1 MAATAALLPTL
12 ARSSNGPADPEDSNI
27 SSPLS
32 DVDDKDTNDEDIDIH
47 IGHHQDDDISNQ
59 SIDDPQDPNRAA
71 SDSDS
76 ALSDARSVAHS
87 DANDTEA
94 ETERLYDTPRHQR
107 LRDVTVDNFNDD
119 QMLERTPS
127 KLRRA
132 ALIDE
137 DDDQA
142 DNESL
147 PGNVAMSISGHS
159 DDIESPSKP
168 APLENADADTEAHQ
182 ASKERKRKRSPA
194 ADTPDP
200 EQPTRKRTGSVGA
213 VPHEANQDLGA
224 LGGEG
229 TPLNNISSAAQSVG
243 DEEAVSPEKLDS
255 SHEEPNQERETRGK
269 KKSKRNGVKPK
280 APIVDDSDTVATIEG
295 HDGTEDEP
303 AHHDEVNEAEAD
315 DEIDIAAKN
324 AEELERK
331 QAAFKDWTRI
341 EDMFGVFRDRL
352 YKDRLQ
358 RLEEEEQSLL
368 ADEPTHPEYLNMKR
382 CLDDRL
388 NRKLEE
394 INKEHELRM
403 RAHERRSVAIRS
415 QAWSQFFQ
423 SIRETRERVL
433 ESLNKDWYD
442 VQTTRRSA
450 HSLPE
455 CSIVFP
461 KDPAQR
467 VKNAVAYNREVATL
481 AGIAKYEGFPAGP
494 EIKGASESE
503 LAHDLAAM
511 DGQRGRQKQPFQPPR
526 EEYQASTFNRLG
538 LAGEQFLKDTPWAN
552 PNHSSHK
559 TLLPP
564 TSTQM
569 DGRAEQALLAGRA
582 QPLPSAQ
589 MPPVEIETPLSTQ
602 RIPALS
608 VSPEVTRAS
617 LKPGGPSKK
626 ASNMPSLARTSK
638 TAAV

>member
-12 ARSSNGPADPEDSNI
+12 ARSSNGAADPEDSNI

-147 PGNVAMSISGHS
+147 PGNAAMSISGHS

-194 ADTPDP
+194 ADTPDS

-213 VPHEANQDLGA
+213 VPHEENQDLGA
-224 LGGEG
+224 LGDEG
-229 TPLNNISSAAQSVG
+229 TPLNNVSSGAH
-243 DEEAVSPEKLDS
+243 
-255 SHEEPNQERETRGK
+255 HEEPNQERETRGK

-315 DEIDIAAKN
+315 EETDIAAKN

-433 ESLNKDWYD
+433 ESLNRDWYD

-467 VKNAVAYNREVATL
+467 VKNAVAYNKEVATL

-526 EEYQASTFNRLG
+526 EEYQASSTFNRLG
-538 LAGEQFLKDTPWAN
+538 PAGEQFLKDTPWAN

-589 MPPVEIETPLSTQ
+589 MPPVEVETPLSTQ

-638 TAAV
+638 TAAA

>member
-324 AEELERK
+324 AEECEF
-331 QAAFKDWTRI
+331 AW
-341 EDMFGVFRDRL
+341 
-352 YKDRLQ
+352 
-358 RLEEEEQSLL
+358 LL
-368 ADEPTHPEYLNMKR
+368 APLAQS
-382 CLDDRL
+382 RL
-388 NRKLEE
+388 
-394 INKEHELRM
+394 
-403 RAHERRSVAIRS
+403 
-415 QAWSQFFQ
+415 
-423 SIRETRERVL
+423 
-433 ESLNKDWYD
+433 
-442 VQTTRRSA
+442 
-450 HSLPE
+450 
-455 CSIVFP
+455 
-461 KDPAQR
+461 
-467 VKNAVAYNREVATL
+467 TL
-481 AGIAKYEGFPAGP
+481 
-494 EIKGASESE
+494 
-503 LAHDLAAM
+503 
-511 DGQRGRQKQPFQPPR
+511 
-526 EEYQASTFNRLG
+526 
-538 LAGEQFLKDTPWAN
+538 
-552 PNHSSHK
+552 
-559 TLLPP
+559 
-564 TSTQM
+564 
-569 DGRAEQALLAGRA
+569 
-582 QPLPSAQ
+582 
-589 MPPVEIETPLSTQ
+589 
-602 RIPALS
+602 
-608 VSPEVTRAS
+608 
-617 LKPGGPSKK
+617 
-626 ASNMPSLARTSK
+626 
-638 TAAV
+638 